1 MSLLLSH
8 FQIKVCDSCLLVNVA
23 SFSCYVYQSAG
34 LPWTVAKGQDTFT
47 PISSVVRN
55 ELYFLYASPF
65 AEIVLY
71 WIRNSFHR
79 SEIVHRSKRCS

>member
-1 MSLLLSH
+1 MYLLL
-8 FQIKVCDSCLLVNVA
+8 FCIQIKVCDPCLLVNVA
-23 SFSCYVYQSAG
+23 SFSCYMYQSAG

-55 ELYFLYASPF
+55 ELYFFYASTS

-71 WIRNSFHR
+71 WIVNSFHR
-79 SEIVHRSKRCS
+79 SNRCSEQTHR